1 MNHESL
7 VHEHAQMHHHHTHA
21 ATSHHAGGHHLL
33 QVEDLSVSF
42 DMYEPNAPFFCAKRA
57 PHQAIES
64 LSVSVHAGEVVAVV
78 GASGSGKTLLA
89 DAVMGL
95 FEPNATVEGRVWFDG
110 VRRDGAGLQAL
121 RGRGISLVPQSTAH
135 LDPLMKVGRQVRGE
149 ARSRTERRERVARQR
164 ALFAR

>member
-21 ATSHHAGGHHLL
+21 ATSRHAGGHHLL

-42 DMYEPNAPFFCAKRA
+42 DMYEPDVPFFRAKRA
-57 PHQAIES
+57 PHRAIES

-121 RGRGISLVPQSTAH
+121 RGRGTSEMPRIST
-135 LDPLMKVGRQVRGE
+135 
-149 ARSRTERRERVARQR
+149 RS
-164 ALFAR
+164 